1 MKFKL
6 KSFKL
11 IITALICV
19 LMTFLC
25 ACGQTD
31 LQPGGTAD
39 EGSSTPAAT
48 NVDFDDSDYN
58 TEYAGQ
64 AAEIVFSQS
73 GVLAEGEGISVEGST
88 ATITRSGDYIV
99 SGESENGRLI
109 VDAEDCAVHL
119 IFNGL
124 SLKSSVSAPIY
135 IKKADKTVITLNQGT
150 KNYITDCEN
159 YVYDDAQE
167 EEPNAAVFSKDDL
180 TINGLGELEVTALF
194 NNGIGSKDILKI
206 TGGVIKVQ
214 AADDGIVGRDCL
226 AVDGGALEITAS
238 GDGLKSTNDEDSAK
252 GNIIILG
259 GEITVNSDKDGIQA
273 VNSLLISGGK
283 HAVTAGGGS
292 GASSDYSSSW
302 ADDSSKK
309 GLKAQNDISISGG
322 IFNIDSADDAIHS
335 NGTVNISGGDITINT
350 GDDGAHADGALKV
363 SGGNITILDS
373 YEGLEGLNVY
383 ISGGNIMLYSE
394 DDGINSAGGSDTGG
408 MRPGDAFSQQ
418 GNNAS
423 SINIEGGYIYI
434 EASGDGLDSNGSIYM
449 TGGTLLIS
457 GPDNG
462 GNGALDYEGAFELSG
477 GILMA
482 AGSSAMAMNVS
493 KAAGQCCV
501 MASFSQTYSAGTVIA
516 LMDGQDALIA
526 AFKPGKQFDS
536 IVISAPAMQEGDSY
550 SIYAGGEAQTDS
562 CGFAQEQYVPGE
574 LIYEFTFSQS
584 VMNVG
589 SNGSQPGMNG
599 MPGGGMQGGGPN
611 GMRPGG
617 GMGR

>member
-11 IITALICV
+11 IITALICA

-238 GDGLKSTNDEDSAK
+238 GDGPK
-252 GNIIILG
+252 
-259 GEITVNSDKDGIQA
+259 
-273 VNSLLISGGK
+273 K
-283 HAVTAGGGS
+283 H
-292 GASSDYSSSW
+292 
-302 ADDSSKK
+302 
-309 GLKAQNDISISGG
+309 
-322 IFNIDSADDAIHS
+322 
-335 NGTVNISGGDITINT
+335 
-350 GDDGAHADGALKV
+350 
-363 SGGNITILDS
+363 
-373 YEGLEGLNVY
+373 
-383 ISGGNIMLYSE
+383 
-394 DDGINSAGGSDTGG
+394 
-408 MRPGDAFSQQ
+408 
-418 GNNAS
+418 
-423 SINIEGGYIYI
+423 
-434 EASGDGLDSNGSIYM
+434 
-449 TGGTLLIS
+449 
-457 GPDNG
+457 
-462 GNGALDYEGAFELSG
+462 
-477 GILMA
+477 
-482 AGSSAMAMNVS
+482 
-493 KAAGQCCV
+493 
-501 MASFSQTYSAGTVIA
+501 
-516 LMDGQDALIA
+516 
-526 AFKPGKQFDS
+526 
-536 IVISAPAMQEGDSY
+536 
-550 SIYAGGEAQTDS
+550 
-562 CGFAQEQYVPGE
+562 
-574 LIYEFTFSQS
+574 
-584 VMNVG
+584 
-589 SNGSQPGMNG
+589 
-599 MPGGGMQGGGPN
+599 
-611 GMRPGG
+611 
-617 GMGR
+617 